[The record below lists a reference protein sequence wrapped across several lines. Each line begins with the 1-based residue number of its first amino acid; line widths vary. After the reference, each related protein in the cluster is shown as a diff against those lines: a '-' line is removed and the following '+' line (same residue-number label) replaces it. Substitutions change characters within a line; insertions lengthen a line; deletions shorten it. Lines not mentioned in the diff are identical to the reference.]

1 MENQEKYDALSSEKM
16 LSVAQLNRRVGRLLE
31 EGVPTL
37 WVTGEISNF
46 VRASS
51 GHWYFTLKD
60 DRASVRA
67 VMFRGKTAQLDF
79 VPASGDRID
88 VRARVTLYEPRGD
101 YQLQVESLRRAGQGN
116 LYEQFLAIR
125 ARLQEEGLLDA
136 SRKRP
141 LPAFARRVGVITS
154 LGAAALQDVLSA
166 LTRRAPHVS
175 IVIYPTTVQGRDA
188 ATEIMSALAQAQ
200 MRNEVDVLLLVRG
213 GGSMEDLW
221 SFNDESLARLIAAS
235 RIPVVSGVGHETDF
249 TIADFVADLRAP
261 TPTAAAELVCR
272 PRQDILN
279 DIAGLTGR
287 LSRHQQRML
296 EHYSL
301 RLDRLTGRLV
311 SPAQKIR
318 ADRVRVV
325 HAVRQLDGG
334 LRTGLTHK
342 RNRVTMLTQA
352 LEHTAPQVAHARNRV
367 ATLLA
372 RLDRATDRVISQTQ
386 RRFERTQ
393 TQFETINPRAVLG
406 RGYAIVYDEAG
417 HVQRDPGALH
427 DGQTLK
433 MELEKGTQQVR
444 VIPNRS

>member
-1 MENQEKYDALSSEKM
+1 MEKQENYGALSSEKM
-16 LSVAQLNRRVGRLLE
+16 LSVAQLNRRVSRLLE

-37 WVTGEISNF
+37 WVTGEVSNF

-141 LPAFARRVGVITS
+141 LPAFARRIGVITS
-154 LGAAALQDVLSA
+154 LGAAALQDVLSP

-175 IVIYPTTVQGRDA
+175 IVIYPTAVQGRDA

-221 SFNDESLARLIAAS
+221 SFNDEALARLIAAS

-279 DIAGLTGR
+279 EIAGLTDR

-318 ADRVRVV
+318 ADRARVV
-325 HAVRQLDGG
+325 HAIRQLDAGV
-334 LRTGLTHK
+334 RTGLTYK
-342 RNRVTMLTQA
+342 RNRVALLNQA
-352 LEHTAPQVAHARNRV
+352 LEHSAPQVAHARNRV
-367 ATLLA
+367 ATLLT
-372 RLDRATDRVISQTQ
+372 RLDRAADRVISQMQ
-386 RRFERTQ
+386 RRFERTH
-393 TQFETINPRAVLG
+393 TQLTAINPRAVLG

-417 HVQRDPGALH
+417 QVQRDPAALH

-433 MELEKGTQQVR
+433 VEMEKGTQQVR